1 MLVHS
6 TAALSLLTS
15 LCLAVGPL
23 VDVSY
28 AKYDGTALSNGVSQW
43 LGISYAAPP
52 LGELRFAPPQDPLRN
67 ATTQTAN
74 RHGPVCL
81 SIGGVPNATGFS
93 EDCLYLDVYAPSN
106 ATTDSKLPVYFF
118 IQGGGFNS
126 NSNANYNGSG
136 LVTASGFNIIVVN
149 FNYRVGPYGFIASRE
164 IVESDTASTNNG
176 LKDQR
181 KAMEWIQ
188 KYITRFGGDPK
199 MVTIGG
205 DSAGAASVTMHLT
218 AYGGRNDHLFQAAA
232 AESQSFATQLTTA
245 AELQAQNFNTPYP
258 GAANPPL
265 YMWNPTI
272 DGDIICDYTYR
283 AFAQG
288 KFIHIPSIFGDDT
301 NGGTVFAPRH
311 TNTSGDSSTFLH
323 DQFPYLTL

>member
-81 SIGGVPNATGFS
+81 STGGAPNATGFS

-188 KYITRFGGDPK
+188 EYITRARYPK
-199 MVTIGG
+199 HPRS
-205 DSAGAASVTMHLT
+205 SATNCAYSLAAIQ
-218 AYGGRNDHLFQAAA
+218 R
-232 AESQSFATQLTTA
+232 
-245 AELQAQNFNTPYP
+245 
-258 GAANPPL
+258 
-265 YMWNPTI
+265 W
-272 DGDIICDYTYR
+272 
-283 AFAQG
+283 
-288 KFIHIPSIFGDDT
+288 
-301 NGGTVFAPRH
+301 
-311 TNTSGDSSTFLH
+311 
-323 DQFPYLTL
+323 